1 VAWIFQGNPKTFDV
15 DDYVTRYPELIYWR
29 TNRHAKEIAVGDR
42 AVVWRSG
49 SSAGAVAIGVVV
61 EAPTL
66 GNKVK
71 HPEAL
76 GIDVRGAKESD
87 PEGLQTGIHLEE
99 VRLTSEEG
107 FLPRMA
113 VKRNPALAQATI
125 ITMSS
130 GTVFPLSQ
138 SQTAAFERLWGLSVF
153 SLTLTESASE
163 GERKLNAHYRR
174 ERSRALRDNK
184 LAQVRALHG
193 KCVCALCSV
202 DEASKYPALFGSK
215 IFEVHHLLPL
225 SKAASPMRTT
235 LEDLVVLCASCHR
248 AVHATPAA
256 EENYA
261 ALAVHLR
268 SEN

>member
-61 EAPTL
+61 EAPTPR
-66 GNKVK
+66 NKVK

-113 VKRNPALAQATI
+113 VKRNPALAHATI

-138 SQTAAFERLWGLSVF
+138 SQTSAFERLWGLSV
-153 SLTLTESASE
+153 SSLLTLQNRHPRARENSMRITGESVRGRCETRSLHKSGHFMESVSVRFVALMKRQSIQLCL
-163 GERKLNAHYRR
+163 GQRFLKSITYYPCPKLHP
-174 ERSRALRDNK
+174 
-184 LAQVRALHG
+184 
-193 KCVCALCSV
+193 LC
-202 DEASKYPALFGSK
+202 EQHLK
-215 IFEVHHLLPL
+215 I
-225 SKAASPMRTT
+225 
-235 LEDLVVLCASCHR
+235 
-248 AVHATPAA
+248 
-256 EENYA
+256 
-261 ALAVHLR
+261 
-268 SEN
+268 